1 MSSTALSMSEALG
14 LVPGMKKKK
23 KWVDRKITD
32 RQKEYFEH

>member
-23 KWVDRKITD
+23 WVDRKITD